1 MTDELIRQRKR
12 LAMGESLVDVPAIEN
27 PFSQVKGSDIPRG
40 EMKDGKRKGSDQ
52 DHDGDK
58 Y

>member
-1 MTDELIRQRKR
+1 MTDLIRQRKR
-12 LAMGESLVDVPAIEN
+12 LAMGEGLVEVPAIEN
-27 PFSQVKGSDIPRG
+27 PFSQVKGSGIPRG
-40 EMKDGKRKGSDQ
+40 EMKDGRRKGSDQ

>member
-1 MTDELIRQRKR
+1 MSNDQVRQHKR
-12 LAMGESLVDVPAIEN
+12 MAMGEMPDVPAIEN
-27 PFSQVKGSDIPRG
+27 PFSQVKGSGIPRG

-52 DHDGDK
+52 DRDD